1 MTHRVLGVRAERVV
15 AHGSVPPGFLV
26 HGGEPTFWTAY
37 LNGGV
42 VPRGETFRGV
52 VEELAARAGVDVEP
66 IEPARPRDR
75 RSDLLEAFFALCEKE
90 LRGTA
95 GEAARS
101 YLENRGLP
109 IPRPSKHSFRVLSA
123 PYNAVAVMHR

>member
-15 AHGSVPPGFLV
+15 AHGSAPPGFLV

-66 IEPARPRDR
+66 NP
-75 RSDLLEAFFALCEKE
+75 
-90 LRGTA
+90 